1 MRFVVCV
8 KEVPAGSSRRA
19 IDPGTLRL
27 RRDGDCELNAFD
39 AHALEEALR
48 LLDDVG
54 SGEVV
59 ALSLG
64 PPRAGKSL
72 RRCLALGATRAVLV
86 SDEAAAGSDLVAT
99 TAVLGRLLERERPD
113 LILFGQQAEDSDGG
127 LLYAAVADRLRLPA
141 ISKAGQLEIVDGKL
155 QAWRSTEDGREL
167 VRLPL
172 PAVVAVS
179 RAANEPRQASL
190 KGSIEARKRPL
201 EECTLAGL
209 GLDPAAAG
217 ERGSRTVVHA
227 LSVPELARGRE
238 RFEGDAGHA
247 AEHIL
252 AFLTARGVLET

>member
-1 MRFVVCV
+1 MKIAVCV
-8 KEVPAGSSRRA
+8 KEVPAGSSRRV
-19 IDPGTLRL
+19 IDPATLRL

-39 AHALEEALR
+39 AHALEEGLR
-48 LLDDVG
+48 LLDDLG

-64 PPRAGKSL
+64 PPRAGRSL

-86 SDEAAAGSDLVAT
+86 SDESAAGSDLVAT
-99 TAVLGRLLERERPD
+99 TAVLGRLLEREQPD

-127 LLYAAVADRLRLPA
+127 LLSAAIADRLRLPA
-141 ISKAGQLEIVDGKL
+141 ISKAGQLEIADGKL

-179 RAANEPRQASL
+179 RAANEPRQVSL
-190 KGSIEARKRPL
+190 KGSFAARQRTV
-201 EECTLAGL
+201 EECSLAQL
-209 GLDPAAAG
+209 GLDASVAG
-217 ERGSRTVVHA
+217 ERGSRSIVHA
-227 LSVPELARGRE
+227 LSTPELVRSRE
-238 RFEGDAGHA
+238 RFGGDPVHA

-252 AFLTARGVLET
+252 AFLAARGVL